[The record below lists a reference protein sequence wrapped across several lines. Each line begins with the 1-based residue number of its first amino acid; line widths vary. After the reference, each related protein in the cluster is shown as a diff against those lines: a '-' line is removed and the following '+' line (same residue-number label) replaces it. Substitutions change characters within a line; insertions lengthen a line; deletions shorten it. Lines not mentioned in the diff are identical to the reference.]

1 MSTAY
6 MFDSEGPFAIED
18 SVLVQRALEARG
30 IRRFEIALR
39 TEHDVNMPI
48 RIYAETP
55 PRRDQLNVLIASLG
69 GGFEI
74 VASEPASWPRLPER
88 IVAIEFTRRPL
99 PR

>member
-6 MFDSEGPFAIED
+6 MFDSDGPFAIED

-30 IRRFEIALR
+30 IRRFEIAVR
-39 TEHDVNMPI
+39 TEQEENVPI

-55 PRRDQLNVLIASLG
+55 PRREQLNVLIAALG
-69 GGFEI
+69 GGFLL
-74 VASEPASWPRLPER
+74 VPSQPTSRPRLADFIATSE
-88 IVAIEFTRRPL
+88 IRRQS